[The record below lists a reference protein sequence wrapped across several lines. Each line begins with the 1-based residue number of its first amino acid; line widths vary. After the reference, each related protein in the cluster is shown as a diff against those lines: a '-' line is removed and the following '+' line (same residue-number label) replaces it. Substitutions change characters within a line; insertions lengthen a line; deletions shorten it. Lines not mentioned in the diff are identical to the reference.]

1 LNSPALDIIVNN
13 YNYARFLPDAI
24 DSALGQTYPRVTVIV
39 VDDGS
44 TDESRDVVESYGT
57 RVTPV
62 LKDHGG
68 QPSALNAGFEK
79 SRGDAVIFLDADD
92 VLVSDIAERVAEAFA
107 SDKELVKV
115 QYRMERVDEAG
126 RRTGIVEPLA
136 HLPMPQGDVRQ
147 EELTFPFDLTWMAM
161 SGNAFASAALR
172 RIFPIPAPDE
182 DYRLAADW
190 YLRHLTPLLGP
201 VVSLS
206 HVGLLRR
213 VHGAN
218 LYEPSASSLDLE
230 QIRKSI
236 ICAAHTERQLRRLAK
251 ELGLRDSDQPI
262 LSVSD
267 LTNRLISIRLDAAH
281 HPVPGDT
288 PRKLVTAGVRAASRR
303 ADVRVPVRVAF
314 GLWFLV
320 AAAAPRSILRPL
332 AEVFSFPER
341 RSKINRFLGAL
352 HRQTSRPSARLGCG
366 GSCRDPSCS
375 RR

>member
-1 LNSPALDIIVNN
+1 MARPALDIVVNN

-24 DSALGQTYPRVTVIV
+24 ESALGQTYPLVTVIV

-44 TDESRDVVESYGT
+44 TDESREIIESYAGQ
-57 RVTPV
+57 VIPV
-62 LKDHGG
+62 LKNHGG

-92 VLVSDIAERVAEAFA
+92 MLVPDIADRVADVFA
-107 SDKELVKV
+107 ANRALVKV

-126 RRTGIVEPLA
+126 HRTGIVEPLP
-136 HLPMPQGDVRQ
+136 HLPMLQGDLRR

-161 SGNAFASAALR
+161 SANAFAARVLR
-172 RIFPIPAPDE
+172 RLFPIPAPEE
-182 DYRLAADW
+182 DYRLSADW
-190 YLRHLTPLLGP
+190 YLRHLTSLLGP
-201 VVSLS
+201 VASLD

-218 LYEPSASSLDLE
+218 LYEPSSARLDLE

-236 ICAAHTERQLRRLAK
+236 ICARHTERHLRTLAK

-267 LTNRLISIRLDAAH
+267 ITYRLISLRFDPAR
-281 HPVPGDT
+281 HPIPEDT
-288 PRKLVTAGVRAASRR
+288 PLGLVSAGIRAASRR
-303 ADVRVPVRVAF
+303 ADVRVPVRIIF

-320 AAAAPRSILRPL
+320 AAAAPRSVLRPF
-332 AEVFSFPER
+332 AEVFLFPER
-341 RSKINRFLGAL
+341 RRNVNRLLGTLRRSA
-352 HRQTSRPSARLGCG
+352 SRTTGPA
-366 GSCRDPSCS
+366 
-375 RR
+375 